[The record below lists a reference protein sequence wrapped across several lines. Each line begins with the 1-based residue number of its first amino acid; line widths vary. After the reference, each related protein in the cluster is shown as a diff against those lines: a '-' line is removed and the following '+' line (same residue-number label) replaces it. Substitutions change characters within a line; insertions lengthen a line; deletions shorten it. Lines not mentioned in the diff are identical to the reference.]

1 MILALDTGTATGVA
15 WGKIGAT
22 PKLATLRLPEGARA
36 DVGRFFSDFTDAL
49 HAMIVDTKPTLIVF
63 EAPFVGPK
71 LARNMHT
78 ARRVIGLPCVVEM
91 LAHRHGVECAEA
103 GIFDVRGFL
112 IGDRRAKKAPVL
124 PAVVARG
131 LMPANDH
138 EADAAAV
145 WFYTAHM
152 RDVSTIA
159 ERA

>member
-22 PKLATLRLPEGARA
+22 PKLATLRLPEGGRA
-36 DVGRFFSDFTDAL
+36 DVGRFFSSFTDAL
-49 HAMIVDTKPTLIVF
+49 HAVIVDVAPTLIVF
-63 EAPFVGPK
+63 EAPFIGGK
-71 LARNMHT
+71 LARNMHS

-112 IGDRRAKKAPVL
+112 LNDRRAKKAPVL
-124 PAVVARG
+124 PAIVARG
-131 LMPANDH
+131 LTPANDH

-145 WFYTAHM
+145 WFYAAHM
-152 RDVSTIA
+152 RQSASVCT
-159 ERA
+159 

>member
-22 PKLATLRLPEGARA
+22 PKLATLRLPDGGRA
-36 DVGRFFSDFTDAL
+36 DVGRFFSRFADAL
-49 HAMIVDTKPTLIVF
+49 HDMIVDIDPTLIVF
-63 EAPFVGPK
+63 EAPFIGGK
-71 LARNMHT
+71 LVRNMHS

-91 LAHRHGVECAEA
+91 LAHRHGIECAEA

-112 IGDRRAKKAPVL
+112 LNDRKAKKAPVL

-131 LMPANDH
+131 LTPANDH

-152 RDVSTIA
+152 RQTT
-159 ERA
+159 ERVT